1 MSRARGQYLVVEGP
15 DGCGKSTLVPRL
27 VASLAR
33 HGVRAVETREP
44 GGTPAGAAIRAI
56 LKDVGMQ
63 VQLPPLARRI
73 LFEADRLAHQD
84 LIRGFV
90 EVGTWVVS
98 DRCAAVSN
106 HCYAEA
112 EGTAREFLDR
122 ITALDPHRIHPDL
135 VLLVSTPD
143 AAADIRLKR
152 GQGALDPAER
162 DPRILR
168 SVRGAYGRLFDAAR
182 LQHSIEVIGG
192 FRMPARV
199 VSGNGLPG
207 DVADH
212 ATRIVVD
219 AFPALGQKA
228 AQ

>member
-1 MSRARGQYLVVEGP
+1 
-15 DGCGKSTLVPRL
+15 
-27 VASLAR
+27 
-33 HGVRAVETREP
+33 
-44 GGTPAGAAIRAI
+44 
-56 LKDVGMQ
+56 MQ

-84 LIRGFV
+84 LIRGFL

-112 EGTAREFLDR
+112 EGTPREFLEQV
-122 ITALDPHRIHPDL
+122 TALDPHRIHPDL

-143 AAADIRLKR
+143 EAADVRLKR
-152 GQGALDPAER
+152 GQGAQDPAER

-168 SVRGAYGRLFDAAR
+168 SVRGAYGRLFDMAR

-192 FRMPARV
+192 FRMSARV
-199 VSGNGLPG
+199 VPGNNPP
-207 DVADH
+207 DEVADL
-212 ATRIVVD
+212 ATRIVVGV
-219 AFPALGQKA
+219 FPALGQKSTS
-228 AQ
+228 